1 MVVVEVTRKAYLA
14 SLVPVIVDAILMEHQ
29 VIADIVAFVSHG
41 DFPRSRLGEKQRGK
55 VLASW
60 VTRKLRTI
68 AQFSIRDLEGS
79 DNPFGE
85 TPHHRL
91 SRVSK
96 PGSTMGTS
104 IRQSTMNPDME
115 PAPRSP
121 AGVTLEETIH
131 PSASYPAE
139 GTGSMRHELET
150 ATDNSVKST
159 PVPEPT
165 PGVPHIKEPQSAT
178 IVTEFDDHHYDTLDH
193 PEGAPDAN
201 RNFRFSFETAPE
213 PQSQG
218 YPGGERP
225 STGRDSLPSQQGWD
239 YSSGAP
245 IGTAHAEPGRPG
257 TQDSGL
263 IDDWPQEALIYQSA
277 LGAEDGHNHQDN
289 ARNPY
294 DGSGYGA

>member
-1 MVVVEVTRKAYLA
+1 MVVVVVEVTRKAYLA
-14 SLVPVIVDAILMEHQ
+14 SLVPVIVDAILAEHQ
-29 VIADIVAFVSHG
+29 VIADIVAFVSYG

-85 TPHHRL
+85 VPHHRL

-96 PGSTMGTS
+96 PGSTMGAS
-104 IRQSTMNPDME
+104 VRQSSINPDME
-115 PAPRSP
+115 PLPHSP
-121 AGVTLEETIH
+121 IGVTLEETIH
-131 PSASYPAE
+131 PSATYAADN
-139 GTGSMRHELET
+139 GGSLRRLET

-159 PVPEPT
+159 PVPEPN
-165 PGVPHIKEPQSAT
+165 PAVPHIKEPQSAT

-201 RNFRFSFETAPE
+201 RNFRFSFETAAE
-213 PQSQG
+213 PQGHG
-218 YPGGERP
+218 YISGEPP
-225 STGRDSLPSQQGWD
+225 STGHGSFTGQQGWEHN
-239 YSSGAP
+239 SGAP
-245 IGTAHAEPGRPG
+245 IGVAHADPGRPR

-277 LGAEDGHNHQDN
+277 LGAEDGRHPSH

-294 DGSGYGA
+294 DGSGYAA